1 MRENCTSGSVRGAPG
16 NGRSYRER
24 IGKAIMGLYRL
35 LLAILVA
42 LSHAGISFYDYNPG
56 VVAVIS
62 FYILSGYVMSML
74 IGKYYKHPSV
84 VPNFYL
90 DRAARLFP
98 QFLFYMIFASILIY
112 FLEFDSPFISK
123 LTIDKWLLNFLILP
137 QGFYMYW
144 ADGAL
149 VIPQTWSLG
158 LELTFYLVIPWI
170 IIYFSKR
177 LIYTLA
183 CVSSCIFL
191 MAYFGKINSDY
202 FGYRLLLGT
211 LFMFLVGWSF
221 FQNDSGSRKFR
232 IIVFLSAGTLLLIAF
247 FNKSLYQLPYNKEV
261 LVGLMIGILAVSTIN
276 YFSFSNLD
284 EFLGNLSYGV
294 FLNHFIIIWL
304 MQKLLAVKVFDIW
317 NITILLVSSCAL
329 SYGSYLYI
337 ERPALRWRRAIR
349 NRIMQRAPSPAVN
362 ADAVR

>member
-1 MRENCTSGSVRGAPG
+1 
-16 NGRSYRER
+16 
-24 IGKAIMGLYRL
+24 MGLYRL
-35 LLAILVA
+35 FLAILVA
-42 LSHAGISFYDYNPG
+42 ISHAGIGFYGYNPG

-74 IGKYYKHPSV
+74 IEKYYKNPSA
-84 VPNFYL
+84 VPTFYL

-98 QFLFYMIFASILIY
+98 QFVFYMVLTSVLIY
-112 FLEFDSPFISK
+112 FLKFDSPFINK

-137 QGFYMYW
+137 LGFYMYW

-158 LELTFYLVIPWI
+158 LESTFYLVIPWI
-170 IIYFSKR
+170 LIYCSKR
-177 LIYTLA
+177 QIYTLA
-183 CVSSCIFL
+183 CASFCIFL
-191 MAYFGKINSDY
+191 AAYFGKINSDI

-221 FQNDSGSRKFR
+221 FQNDSDSRKFR
-232 IIVFLSAGTLLLIAF
+232 IIVFLSAGALLLIAF

-261 LVGLMIGILAVSTIN
+261 LIGLMIGILAVSFIKN
-276 YFSFSNLD
+276 FSFSNFD

-304 MQKLLAVKVFDIW
+304 MQKFLAVKVFDIW
-317 NITILLVSSCAL
+317 NITILLISSCVLAF
-329 SYGSYLYI
+329 GSFLYV
-337 ERPALRWRRAIR
+337 ERPALRWRHAIR
-349 NRIMQRAPSPAVN
+349 NGIRQRRPNTAVHT
-362 ADAVR
+362 DAYDKAEQGR